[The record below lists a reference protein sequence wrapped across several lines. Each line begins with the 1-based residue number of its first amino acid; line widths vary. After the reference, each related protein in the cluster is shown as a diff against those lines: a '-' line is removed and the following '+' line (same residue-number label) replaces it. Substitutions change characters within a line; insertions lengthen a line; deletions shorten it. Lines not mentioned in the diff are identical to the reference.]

1 MLTLAEIKDQG
12 GQPFRAL
19 VCQTMNP
26 WGYPAKDRSG
36 RLALLEPP
44 DLGQLFA
51 KITGNPRATATP
63 LPAPANVAL
72 SADAPETT
80 APTNT

>member
-1 MLTLAEIKDQG
+1 
-12 GQPFRAL
+12 
-19 VCQTMNP
+19 MNP

-51 KITGNPRATATP
+51 KITGNPRPTTTP
-63 LPAPANVAL
+63 LPAPADAAPPAGTPEI
-72 SADAPETT
+72 SAPI
-80 APTNT
+80 NT

>member
-1 MLTLAEIKDQG
+1 
-12 GQPFRAL
+12 
-19 VCQTMNP
+19 MNP

-51 KITGNPRATATP
+51 KITGNPRATTTP
-63 LPAPANVAL
+63 LPAPADAVPPAG
-72 SADAPETT
+72 APETSAST
-80 APTNT
+80 ST